1 MKPNLQVVL
10 HQFKELMKKQQEADE
25 LLIDLLSHP
34 EVCEVKDQ
42 IWEVCA
48 MKSRAREALC
58 GLIPKLRKSY
68 PPTLKLLSLP
78 WNAKEYDKYDRQVQ
92 NDA

>member
-1 MKPNLQVVL
+1 MKPNLREVL
-10 HQFKELMKKQQEADE
+10 PHFKELMKLQKEANDK
-25 LLIDLLSHP
+25 LIDLLSHP

-42 IWEVCA
+42 IWEICE
-48 MKSRAREALC
+48 MKAQTRGLLC
-58 GLIPKLRKSY
+58 RLIPKLRKSY

-78 WNAKEYDKYDRQVQ
+78 WNAREYDKYDRQVQ

>member
-42 IWEVCA
+42 IWEIWE
-48 MKSRAREALC
+48 MKAQTRGLLC
-58 GLIPKLRKSY
+58 RLIPKLRKSY

-78 WNAKEYDKYDRQVQ
+78 WNAREYDKYDRQVQ